1 MSRGVE
7 QAVIAAGKTPGK
19 DVNIFSGGA
28 TKVGVDK
35 VKSGKWA
42 STMAYLPYQ
51 EACEEASIIMV
62 HHFLDGTDI
71 TPQGADKEI
80 QDIVAWENTTFHSR
94 ADVTAEELQRIAED
108 YYQYTGQLFYDFS
121 IDDMKRLLAHGYPII
136 VPLAG
141 RDLGNPYYSGQG
153 PWYHMLVITGYDGN
167 DFITNDV
174 GTKRGKDYRYPT
186 QVVYNAIHD
195 WNQQE
200 EDIHGG
206 RKVILVLE
214 R

>member
-1 MSRGVE
+1 MPFTV
-7 QAVIAAGKTPGK
+7 QAPLG
-19 DVNIFSGGA
+19 N
-28 TKVGVDK
+28 
-35 VKSGKWA
+35 WN
-42 STMAYLPYQ
+42 LPYQ